1 MDRKLLDLAKEIKIF
16 KEMNNSIIF
25 TRADKDDIT
34 VDALDGKMYV
44 SKVTEMYEVIKKS
57 QRKLLQVYEKCEVEG
72 CKYPIQNTGC
82 YFAMMG
88 YFREPMP
95 KIHKQNCFSFN
106 SFLIEYPL
114 YQLAV
119 FLHSIIIK
127 NITRADSHI
136 ENSFEIVEKLNG
148 THLNNEYTFIG

>member
-1 MDRKLLDLAKEIKIF
+1 VDRKLLDLAKEIKIF

-72 CKYPIQNTGC
+72 CKLYIQ
-82 YFAMMG
+82 F
-88 YFREPMP
+88 
-95 KIHKQNCFSFN
+95 KIQDVI
-106 SFLIEYPL
+106 L
-114 YQLAV
+114 Q
-119 FLHSIIIK
+119 
-127 NITRADSHI
+127 
-136 ENSFEIVEKLNG
+136 
-148 THLNNEYTFIG
+148 